1 LIPGLVIAHFLL
13 DAIRR
18 RGQHVTPSSIG
29 ISINGNPPSHRECL
43 VVLASTLERLFLGLR
58 PFCGTENGPVHF
70 TAVSS
75 NVQHFMQVLPQ
86 LVRGKQ
92 SRFATDENGYLSHN
106 ADELQLTLES
116 DFALD
121 GQLYMPEKGR
131 GPVILR
137 SPGQAS
143 FLRL

>member
-1 LIPGLVIAHFLL
+1 MKMAHGWLWKSMCKTTQNL
-13 DAIRR
+13 NPLEASARSVPKR
-18 RGQHVTPSSIG
+18 YLGVHRGHLTT
-29 ISINGNPPSHRECL
+29 
-43 VVLASTLERLFLGLR
+43 STLSPRLF
-58 PFCGTENGPVHF
+58 
-70 TAVSS
+70 SS
-75 NVQHFMQVLPQ
+75 LCPQ

-106 ADELQLTLES
+106 VDELELTLES

-137 SPGQAS
+137 SAGQAS